1 MADYTNQNLGMVP
14 NIMGDFTGVTNDAL
28 TTRVETDV
36 PGVKNEPKAVATG
49 TKDDHIIKSLRYPV
63 DKSNNNHYV
72 RFYINVDEESS
83 LVLGQKDSFE
93 DRPIDFKN
101 QNRTNNNPDN
111 VTASAKI
118 LAPLLGGMIGAS
130 AAKHL
135 FAGSA
140 KAGRNT
146 AIGGL
151 VGIGAGALAG
161 PTVMESLK
169 LTKKLKRLKSAITLY
184 APPSIQTT
192 HHAEYDLTVDK
203 LAAMANSDMYN
214 TVLGAMKSPEKA
226 FNSGSALSRILSTT
240 NSTVSS
246 MSKTAYNP
254 KKDLLFKSMGN
265 RSFGFD
271 FQFAP
276 KNSDEAKVVKDI
288 IYMFKLFSHPEVLEG
303 YGQFL
308 YLYPAEF
315 DIEYGFTDEGGVD
328 TINTNLNKISSCLL
342 ETISV
347 NYGPNGSF
355 QSLANGEPILTTM
368 RLQFK
373 EIETLHQARIREGY

>member
-1 MADYTNQNLGMVP
+1 MAETTNQNLS
-14 NIMGDFTGVTNDAL
+14 FTPDAL
-28 TTRVETDV
+28 GNSTGITDDATISRVSVDAPKFTTDDRV
-36 PGVKNEPKAVATG
+36 
-49 TKDDHIIKSLRYPV
+49 IKSLRYPTDV
-63 DKSNNNHYV
+63 GRNTHYV

-83 LVLGQKDSFE
+83 LVSGQKDSFE
-93 DRPIDFKN
+93 DRPVDFKN
-101 QNRTNNNPDN
+101 QNRTNNNTDN
-111 VTASAKI
+111 VTSSSKI
-118 LAPLLGGMIGAS
+118 LAPILGGMIGAS

-135 FAGSA
+135 FAGNP
-140 KAGRNT
+140 KVGKIT
-146 AIGGL
+146 AIGSL
-151 VGIGAGALAG
+151 TGAASGAVLSS
-161 PTVMESLK
+161 TVMESLK
-169 LTKKLKRLKSAITLY
+169 LTKKLKRLKSSITLY

-192 HHAEYDLTVDK
+192 HHAEYSLTEDK
-203 LAAMANSDMYN
+203 LAAMANSDMA
-214 TVLGAMKSPEKA
+214 GAIQQAILHPI
-226 FNSGSALSRILSTT
+226 NSGGKLSRILAST

-276 KNSDEAKVVKDI
+276 KNSEEAKRVRDI
-288 IYMFKLFSHPEVLEG
+288 IYMFKLFSHPELLEG

-315 DIEYGFTDEGGVD
+315 DIEYGFINEEGLD
-328 TINTNLNKISSCLL
+328 TVNTHLNKISSCLL

-347 NYGPNGSF
+347 NYGSNGSY